1 MWCVQACRGTGLD
14 GVGVCAGEGGL
25 RLKGR
30 QGLDHSPEELDG
42 AADLKTQRG

>member
-1 MWCVQACRGTGLD
+1 MWCVRACRGTGLD
-14 GVGVCAGEGGL
+14 GVEVCTGQREL

-42 AADLKTQRG
+42 TADLKTQKG